1 MSQDLRATSDT
12 LAGLTAV
19 HLAEIAR
26 QAEAGYPEE
35 ICGIVIG
42 KRGAPDTYQIRQ
54 VRNLANQE
62 RQRDTGG
69 VLRDART
76 AYFGD
81 AREMLRIST
90 EADLHGWETLVLYHS
105 HPDHDAYFSVMDRE
119 RALWPG
125 QEPPEPLWP
134 GVSYL
139 VVAVRNGRA
148 CEARYHVWDEAGK
161 DFVGVPVSLPSA

>member
-1 MSQDLRATSDT
+1 MLP
-12 LAGLTAV
+12 GLTDV
-19 HLAEIAR
+19 QLAEIAR

-42 KRGAPDTYQIRQ
+42 TRGAPDSYQIRQ

-62 RQRDTGG
+62 PQRDTGG
-69 VLRDART
+69 VERDART

-90 EADLHGWETLVLYHS
+90 EADEHGWETLVLYHS

-125 QEPPEPLWP
+125 QNPPEPLWP

-139 VVAVRNGRA
+139 VVSVRNGRA
-148 CEARYHVWDEAGK
+148 CVARYHVWDAAVK
-161 DFVGVPVSLPSA
+161 DFVEVPVSLPSA